1 MGTRKNKVVSTPYDD
16 VFRTLLNDCSELI
29 IPVINELFGEQY
41 TGKEE
46 IRFAPNEHFL
56 NQQNGEEKRITDSSF
71 TITGKEKKRFLCEC
85 QSGADSSMLVR
96 IFEYATQI
104 ALDQGEIT
112 RNTLKV
118 EIPHSVLLFL
128 RSNSSTP
135 DKMEIEMI
143 TPGGTVCF
151 DVLVMKLQKYT
162 INEIFDKKL
171 LFLIP
176 FYIFSHESR
185 FKEYNKNEDKLAQLK
200 AEYIEIVSNLDE
212 WMQRGIISVYTKKT
226 ILEMSRKVLENI
238 ASKYQNVREGVISV
252 MGGKVL
258 EYEAKTIL
266 KEGMQK
272 GIQKGALKQAKETAW
287 NLHNLGM
294 DEDTIAKMIN
304 VQVSLVREWF
314 LESKQ

>member
-1 MGTRKNKVVSTPYDD
+1 M
-16 VFRTLLNDCSELI
+16 
-29 IPVINELFGEQY
+29 
-41 TGKEE
+41 
-46 IRFAPNEHFL
+46 
-56 NQQNGEEKRITDSSF
+56 
-71 TITGKEKKRFLCEC
+71 
-85 QSGADSSMLVR
+85 
-96 IFEYATQI
+96 
-104 ALDQGEIT
+104 
-112 RNTLKV
+112 
-118 EIPHSVLLFL
+118 
-128 RSNSSTP
+128 
-135 DKMEIEMI
+135 
-143 TPGGTVCF
+143 
-151 DVLVMKLQKYT
+151 
-162 INEIFDKKL
+162 
-171 LFLIP
+171 IP

-272 GIQKGALKQAKETAW
+272 GLQKGIQKGALKQAKETAW

-314 LESKQ
+314 LEHKQ

>member
-1 MGTRKNKVVSTPYDD
+1 
-16 VFRTLLNDCSELI
+16 
-29 IPVINELFGEQY
+29 
-41 TGKEE
+41 
-46 IRFAPNEHFL
+46 
-56 NQQNGEEKRITDSSF
+56 
-71 TITGKEKKRFLCEC
+71 
-85 QSGADSSMLVR
+85 MLVR

>member
-1 MGTRKNKVVSTPYDD
+1 M
-16 VFRTLLNDCSELI
+16 
-29 IPVINELFGEQY
+29 
-41 TGKEE
+41 
-46 IRFAPNEHFL
+46 
-56 NQQNGEEKRITDSSF
+56 
-71 TITGKEKKRFLCEC
+71 
-85 QSGADSSMLVR
+85 
-96 IFEYATQI
+96 
-104 ALDQGEIT
+104 
-112 RNTLKV
+112 
-118 EIPHSVLLFL
+118 
-128 RSNSSTP
+128 
-135 DKMEIEMI
+135 
-143 TPGGTVCF
+143 
-151 DVLVMKLQKYT
+151 
-162 INEIFDKKL
+162 
-171 LFLIP
+171 IP

-272 GIQKGALKQAKETAW
+272 GIQKGALKQANETAW

-314 LESKQ
+314 LEHKQ